1 MKNILLPTDFS
12 SNSWNAIKYAL
23 SFFKNSRCNFYL
35 YHACNSNTILEKEMI
50 YIPSA
55 DVLEKSV
62 VAESKE
68 RMTDLLKKIN
78 QLTYN
83 SKHNFVTLVSFDFL
97 VNGLRKI
104 IDEKKIDMIVMG
116 TKGASGLK
124 KIILGSNTGDTITR
138 VKCPELV
145 IPEDSVYTPIREIA
159 FPTDF
164 NILYNARILDDLLE
178 ISEIHNAAIRVLH
191 VSKKEEALNEEQQA
205 NKQLLEGYLKERELS
220 FYRLTN
226 HKLEDAIQCFVESR
240 NINLIAMVGKNLN
253 FFQQIF
259 FRPAVETISYHTEIP
274 FLVLHE

>member
-12 SNSWNAIKYAL
+12 SNSWNAIEYAL
-23 SFFKNSRCNFYL
+23 SFFKDRRCNFYL
-35 YHACNSNTILEKEMI
+35 YHACGANTAMEKEMI

-55 DVLEKSV
+55 DVLEKNI
-62 VAESKE
+62 VAESKD
-68 RMTDLLKKIN
+68 RMLDMLKKIKQLPYN
-78 QLTYN
+78 Q
-83 SKHNFVTLVSFDFL
+83 KHNFVTLVTYDFL

-104 IDEKKIDMIVMG
+104 IEEKRIDMIVMG

-145 IPEDSVYTPIREIA
+145 IPEEAVYHPIREIA

-164 NILYNARILDDLLE
+164 NILYNSKILDDLLE
-178 ISEIHNAAIRVLH
+178 IATNHQAAIRVLH
-191 VSKKEEALNEEQQA
+191 VSKKNEALNEEQLS
-205 NKQLLEGYLKERELS
+205 NKQLLEGYLKEHEVS
-220 FYRLTN
+220 FHRLTN
-226 HKLEDAIQCFVESR
+226 HRLEDAIQCFVESR
-240 NINLIAMVGKNLN
+240 DIDLIAMVGKNLN

-259 FRPAVETISYHTEIP
+259 FRPAIETISYHTEIP

>member
-12 SNSWNAIKYAL
+12 SNSWNAIDYTL
-23 SFFKNSRCNFYL
+23 SFYKNTRCNFYL
-35 YHACNSNTILEKEMI
+35 YHACGSNTVLEKEMI
-50 YIPSA
+50 YVPSA
-55 DVLEKSV
+55 DVLERSV
-62 VAESKE
+62 VAEAKD
-68 RMTDLLKKIN
+68 RMVDLLKKIK
-78 QLTYN
+78 QLAYN
-83 SKHNFVTLVSFDFL
+83 PKHNFITLVSYDFL
-97 VNGLRKI
+97 VSGLRQVI
-104 IDEKKIDMIVMG
+104 QEKKIDLIVMG

-145 IPEDSVYTPIREIA
+145 IPEEAVYHPIKEIA

-164 NILYNARILDDLLE
+164 NILYNAKILDDLLE
-178 ISEIHNAAIRVLH
+178 IASAHNSAIRILH
-191 VSKKEEALNEEQQA
+191 VNKKQYKLNEEQLA

-220 FYRLTN
+220 FHRLTN
-226 HKLEDAIQCFVESR
+226 NKLEDAIQCFVESR
-240 NINLIAMVGKNLN
+240 NIDLIAMVGKNLN